1 MLLFFLCTMTDS
13 ALTQFKSWIFPGLV
27 SILGMMIWQ
36 DVTEIKKDVK
46 ELMLQSSV
54 DKTRIDALERQVY
67 KASVTYKVPFPFDNI
82 PKDSMDRPVA
92 IMNKDEDDEMDNK
105 DV

>member
-1 MLLFFLCTMTDS
+1 MADS
-13 ALTQFKSWIFPGLV
+13 ALIQFKSWIFPGLV

-46 ELMLQSSV
+46 ALMLQSSV

-67 KASVTYKVPFPFDNI
+67 KASVTYKVPFPIDNF
-82 PKDSMDRPVA
+82 PKEPIARLVA
-92 IMNKDEDDEMDNK
+92 IMNKDEDDDVDNK
-105 DV
+105 NI

>member
-1 MLLFFLCTMTDS
+1 MAESTYQS
-13 ALTQFKSWIFPGLV
+13 QFKSWIFPGLV
-27 SILGMMIWQ
+27 SILGMMIWN

-46 ELMLQSSV
+46 ALMLQSSV

-67 KASVTYKVPFPFDNI
+67 KASVTYEVPFPIDF
-82 PKDSMDRPVA
+82 PVKDSIDRSLA

-105 DV
+105 DI

>member
-1 MLLFFLCTMTDS
+1 MAES

-27 SILGMMIWQ
+27 SILGMMIWN
-36 DVTEIKKDVK
+36 DVNEIKADVK
-46 ELMLQSSV
+46 SLMAQSNI

-67 KASVTYKVPFPFDNI
+67 KTTNYKVPFPFDNV
-82 PKDSMDRPVA
+82 PKDSIARPFA
-92 IMNKDEDDEMDNK
+92 IINKNEDDEVDNK

>member
-1 MLLFFLCTMTDS
+1 MADS
-13 ALTQFKSWIFPGLV
+13 ALIQFKSWIFPGLV

-46 ELMLQSSV
+46 ALMLQSSV

-67 KASVTYKVPFPFDNI
+67 KTTSYKVPFPFDNI
-82 PKDSMDRPVA
+82 PKESIARPVA
-92 IMNKDEDDEMDNK
+92 IMNKDEDDDVDNK
-105 DV
+105 DI

>member
-1 MLLFFLCTMTDS
+1 
-13 ALTQFKSWIFPGLV
+13 
-27 SILGMMIWQ
+27 MIWQ

-46 ELMLQSSV
+46 ALMLQSSV

-67 KASVTYKVPFPFDNI
+67 KASVTYKVPFPIDNF
-82 PKDSMDRPVA
+82 PKEPIARLVA

-105 DV
+105 DI

>member
-1 MLLFFLCTMTDS
+1 MAES
-13 ALTQFKSWIFPGLV
+13 ALTQFKIWIFPGIV

-46 ELMLQSSV
+46 ALMAQSNI

-67 KASVTYKVPFPFDNI
+67 KTTSYKVPFPFDNF
-82 PKDSMDRPVA
+82 PKESIARPVA

-105 DV
+105 DI

>member
-1 MLLFFLCTMTDS
+1 MFFIHTMADS
-13 ALTQFKSWIFPGLV
+13 ALIQFKSWIFPGLV

-46 ELMLQSSV
+46 ALMLQSSV

-67 KASVTYKVPFPFDNI
+67 KASVTYKVPFPIDNF
-82 PKDSMDRPVA
+82 PKELIVRPVA
-92 IMNKDEDDEMDNK
+92 IMNKDEDDDVDNK
-105 DV
+105 NI

>member
-1 MLLFFLCTMTDS
+1 
-13 ALTQFKSWIFPGLV
+13 
-27 SILGMMIWQ
+27 MMIWQ

-46 ELMLQSSV
+46 ALMLQSSV

-67 KASVTYKVPFPFDNI
+67 KASVTYKVPFPIDNF
-82 PKDSMDRPVA
+82 PKEPIARLVA

-105 DV
+105 DI